1 MWARTMWVVASILFI
16 VLAVGDAYNGIMG
29 NYQYQ
34 RQFGSYW
41 SLAEKAATIAQK
53 SEYIDKFV
61 AALQAAGFDGEYNAV
76 YLKTPDNSF
85 DYNFAALKSLQSRL
99 HQIQTMDIT
108 SFQYQTAI
116 QQITAQEQGEADK
129 LIGELKGLWWK
140 ENHFWLWNWVLAL
153 NICFVILMAIL
164 VIVGLA
170 VSRGVAAAGSK
181 LT

>member
-1 MWARTMWVVASILFI
+1 M
-16 VLAVGDAYNGIMG
+16 
-29 NYQYQ
+29 
-34 RQFGSYW
+34 
-41 SLAEKAATIAQK
+41 
-53 SEYIDKFV
+53 
-61 AALQAAGFDGEYNAV
+61 
-76 YLKTPDNSF
+76 
-85 DYNFAALKSLQSRL
+85 